1 MKFFQKIV
9 ENRNALAWLI
19 MFSAIGLHVFDE
31 AMTGFLP
38 TYNQIVIGL
47 RKQLGFFPA
56 PTFSFEVWLGGL
68 IGAIILGYI
77 TTLFIVRGGK
87 VIRIITMF
95 LGILMIVNALS
106 HFFGSIYFGMVFPG
120 TWSSLFLLAAALFV
134 TIQGFTGDWQIK
146 PKH

>member
-1 MKFFQKIV
+1 MKVFQKIF
-9 ENRNALAWLI
+9 ENRNALAWLTLV
-19 MFSAIGLHVFDE
+19 SAIGLHVFDE

-38 TYNQIVIGL
+38 AYNQIVINL

-56 PTFSFEVWLGGL
+56 PTFSFGVWLGGL

-87 VIRIITMF
+87 IIRIITTI
-95 LGILMIVNALS
+95 LGILMIVNASS
-106 HFFGSIYFGMVFPG
+106 HFIGSIYFGKVFPG

-146 PKH
+146 HG

>member
-1 MKFFQKIV
+1 MKVFQKIF
-9 ENRNALAWLI
+9 ENRNALAWLT
-19 MFSAIGLHVFDE
+19 MVSAIGLHVFDE

-38 TYNQIVIGL
+38 AYNQIVINL

-56 PTFSFEVWLGGL
+56 PTFSFGVWLGGL

-87 VIRIITMF
+87 IIRIITTI
-95 LGILMIVNALS
+95 LGILMIVNASS
-106 HFFGSIYFGMVFPG
+106 HFIGSIYFGKVFPG

-146 PKH
+146 HG